1 MQFFPS
7 NGSLHNSFGGKILP
21 LLLLGLAAFLPPTAM
36 GAQTSSDANDSRTLQ
51 LYSEAKDAEA
61 RGDVPGAVEKYEAI
75 LQIAPRLGA
84 AYNNL
89 GALYLRQHEYAK
101 AVAILEKGL
110 KVDPKMQSAAALLG
124 ISLYEIREYEKARPR
139 LEAAVRSNPKD
150 DNAELFLANDL
161 IKLGEFESAAV
172 HLQALSRRQP
182 NNQEVWYLLGNVY
195 RQLSMNALTK
205 LNAIDPNSILVHE
218 VSGEIMESMK
228 NFDGALVEYKKAVEI
243 APRQPGT
250 HDRLGNAYW
259 ELLMWEPATQEFRA
273 ELANDPYNCNA
284 RWKIGDILLEQHLDP
299 EQALAEINK
308 ALDLC
313 PTLTDA
319 RVDRAR
325 ALQRL
330 NRHEEAIPDLQAAE
344 KASPDAA
351 NIHFL
356 LSQSYRAVGRKEEA
370 QAEMQLFSKL
380 EESSRDAS
388 AERAKR
394 LLQDRDNTAPNNQ

>member
-1 MQFFPS
+1 MLFFPS
-7 NGSLHNSFGGKILP
+7 HSPLRGFFGRRIP
-21 LLLLGLAAFLPPTAM
+21 VLLLSFVALLPAAAIR
-36 GAQTSSDANDSRTLQ
+36 AQTNSDATDPRTLQ
-51 LYSEAKDAEA
+51 LYSEAKEAEA

-75 LQIAPRLGA
+75 LQIAPRLGP

-89 GALYLRQHEYAK
+89 GALYLRQREYAK
-101 AVAILEKGL
+101 ATAVLEKGL
-110 KVDPKMQSAAALLG
+110 KVDPKMQSASALLG
-124 ISLYEIREYEKARPR
+124 ISLYEMREYDKARPR

-161 IKLGEFESAAV
+161 IKLGDFEPAAA
-172 HLQALSRRQP
+172 HLQALAQRQP
-182 NNQEVWYLLGNVY
+182 DNQEVWYLLGNVY
-195 RQLSMNALTK
+195 KQLSMNALTK
-205 LNAIDPNSILVHE
+205 LNAIDPNSVLVHE

-228 NFDGALVEYKKAVEI
+228 NFDGALVEFKKAVDM
-243 APRQPGT
+243 APQQPGT

-259 ELLMWEPATQEFRA
+259 ELLMWEPATREFRA
-273 ELANDPYNCNA
+273 ELENDPYNCNA
-284 RWKIGDILLEQHLDP
+284 QWKIGDILLEQHLDP
-299 EQALAEINK
+299 EQALSEVNK

-313 PTLTDA
+313 PSLTDA

-344 KASPDAA
+344 KASPEVA

-356 LSQSYRAVGRKEEA
+356 LSQSYRAVGRKQEA

>member
-1 MQFFPS
+1 MLFFPS
-7 NGSLHNSFGGKILP
+7 HSALHGSSSCKTLP
-21 LLLLGLAAFLPPTAM
+21 VLLLLMVALLPASAIN
-36 GAQTSSDANDSRTLQ
+36 AQTNSDATDPRTLQ
-51 LYSEAKDAEA
+51 LYSEAKAAEA
-61 RGDVPGAVEKYEAI
+61 RGNVPGAVEKYEAI
-75 LQIAPRLGA
+75 LQIAPRLGP

-89 GALYLRQHEYAK
+89 GALYLRQREYAK
-101 AVAILEKGL
+101 ATAVLEKGL
-110 KVDPKMQSAAALLG
+110 KVDPKMQSASVLLG
-124 ISLYEIREYEKARPR
+124 ISLYEMREYEKARPR

-161 IKLGEFESAAV
+161 IKLGDFEPAAV
-172 HLQALSRRQP
+172 HLQALARRQP

-195 RQLSMNALTK
+195 KQLSMNALTE
-205 LNAIDPNSILVHE
+205 LNAIDPNSVLVHE

-228 NFDGALVEYKKAVEI
+228 NFDGALVEYKKAVEM
-243 APRQPGT
+243 APQQPGT

-259 ELLMWEPATQEFRA
+259 ELLMWDPATQEFRA

-284 RWKIGDILLEQHLDP
+284 QWKIGDILLEQHLDP
-299 EQALAEINK
+299 EQALSEVNK

-313 PTLTDA
+313 PSLTDA

-344 KASPDAA
+344 KASPDVA

-356 LSQSYRAVGRKEEA
+356 LGQSYRAVGRKEEA
-370 QAEMQLFSKL
+370 QAEMQVFSKL